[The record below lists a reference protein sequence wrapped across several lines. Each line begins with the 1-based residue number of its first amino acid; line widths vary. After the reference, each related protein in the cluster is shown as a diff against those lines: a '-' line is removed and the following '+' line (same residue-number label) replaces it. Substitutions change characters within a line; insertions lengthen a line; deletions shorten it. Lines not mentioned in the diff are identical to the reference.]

1 MRSNSYTLTFI
12 SAVTVVLGIFLSL
25 AAESLRE
32 KHEIN
37 VQLDMKKNILT
48 ALAFE
53 QNPNRPWTSIEVE
66 NLFKKSVRDNKIDKN
81 GNLVKKSS
89 EKSKSKSEQKGFTL
103 YEKIINGKVEGYAI
117 PISGKGLW
125 STLYGY
131 LAIEPDGRS
140 VKGITFYAHKE
151 TPGLGGEVE
160 KPWFKNNF
168 IGKQF
173 VDEAGNLTGIQVVK
187 GKVAVDD
194 PKKNHKVDGISG
206 ATMTCKGL
214 NEFLKK
220 DLEKYEPFFKQIRA
234 GV

>member
-12 SAVTVVLGIFLSL
+12 SAVTVVLGFFLSL

-32 KHEIN
+32 KQEIN

-53 QNPNRPWTSIEVE
+53 QNPRQPWTSLDIE
-66 NLFKKSVRDNKIDKN
+66 NLFKKSVRYNQIDKN
-81 GNLVKKSS
+81 GNLIKNSS
-89 EKSKSKSEQKGFTL
+89 ETSKSESEQEGFTL

-173 VDEAGNLTGIQVVK
+173 ADEEGNLTGIQVIK
-187 GKVAVDD
+187 GKVSVDD

-214 NEFLKK
+214 NKFLKE

>member
-12 SAVTVVLGIFLSL
+12 SAVTVVLGFLLSL

-32 KHEIN
+32 KQEIN
-37 VQLDMKKNILT
+37 VELDMKKNILT

-53 QNPNRPWTSIEVE
+53 QNPSQPWTSLDIE
-66 NLFKKSVRDNKIDKN
+66 NLFKKSVRYNQIDKN
-81 GNLVKKSS
+81 GNLIKNSS
-89 EKSKSKSEQKGFTL
+89 ETSKSESEQEGFTL

-173 VDEAGNLTGIQVVK
+173 ADEEGNLTGIQVIK
-187 GKVAVDD
+187 GKVSVDD

-214 NEFLKK
+214 NKFLKE

>member
-12 SAVTVVLGIFLSL
+12 SAVTLVLGFLLSL

-32 KHEIN
+32 KQEIN
-37 VQLDMKKNILT
+37 VELDMKKNILT

-53 QNPNRPWTSIEVE
+53 QNPSQPWTSLDIE
-66 NLFKKSVRDNKIDKN
+66 NLFKKSVRYNQIDKN
-81 GNLVKKSS
+81 GNLIKNSS
-89 EKSKSKSEQKGFTL
+89 ETSKSESEQEGFTL

-173 VDEAGNLTGIQVVK
+173 ADEEGNLTGIQVIK
-187 GKVAVDD
+187 GKVSVDD

-214 NEFLKK
+214 NKFLKE

>member
-12 SAVTVVLGIFLSL
+12 SAVTLVLGFLLSL

-32 KHEIN
+32 KQEIN
-37 VQLDMKKNILT
+37 VELDMKKNILT

-53 QNPNRPWTSIEVE
+53 QNPRQPWTSLDIE
-66 NLFKKSVRDNKIDKN
+66 NLFKKSVRYNQIDKN
-81 GNLVKKSS
+81 GNLIKNSS
-89 EKSKSKSEQKGFTL
+89 ETSKSESEQEGFTL

-173 VDEAGNLTGIQVVK
+173 ADEEGNLTGIQVIK
-187 GKVAVDD
+187 GKVSVDD

-214 NEFLKK
+214 NKFLKE